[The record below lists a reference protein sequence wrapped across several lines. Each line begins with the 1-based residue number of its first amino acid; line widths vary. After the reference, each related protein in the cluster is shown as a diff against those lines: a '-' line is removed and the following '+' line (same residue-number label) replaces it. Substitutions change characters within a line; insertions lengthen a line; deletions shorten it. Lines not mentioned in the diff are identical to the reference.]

1 MTAISHIQESI
12 EVKKLALETMPAV
25 IEATGDLMIQA
36 LKAGNKVLV
45 CGNGGSA
52 ADAQHFAAELMNRFE
67 VERAPLPAIALTTDS
82 SNLTSIANDY
92 SYEEVFSKQVMAL
105 GQKGDILIA
114 ISTSGNSKS
123 INLAIEEALKK
134 GMIVLALTGETG
146 GKMRE
151 IDSPNLHLVN
161 VPSTRTA
168 RIQEVHIIVIHI
180 WCAMID
186 KVFS

>member
-1 MTAISHIQESI
+1 MTAVSHIKESI
-12 EVKKLALETMPAV
+12 QVKELALETMPQV
-25 IEATGDLMIQA
+25 IEATGELMIHA
-36 LKAGNKVLV
+36 LQQGKKVLV

-67 VERAPLPAIALTTDS
+67 TERAPLPAIALTTDS

-92 SYEEVFSKQVMAL
+92 SYDVVFSKQVMAL
-105 GQKGDILIA
+105 GQQGDILIA

-123 INLAIEEALKK
+123 INLAIDEALQK

-151 IDSPNLHLVN
+151 INAPNLHLIN
-161 VPSTRTA
+161 APSKRTA
-168 RIQEVHIIVIHI
+168 RVQEIHILVIHI

-186 KVFS
+186 KVFR

>member
-1 MTAISHIQESI
+1 MIAISHIKESI
-12 EVKKLALETMPAV
+12 AVKELALEVMPGV
-25 IEATGDLMIQA
+25 IEQTGTMMISALQA
-36 LKAGNKVLV
+36 GKKVLI

-52 ADAQHFAAELMNRFE
+52 ADAQHFAAELINRFE
-67 VERAPLPAIALTTDS
+67 TERAPLPAIALTTDS

-92 SYEEVFSKQVMAL
+92 SYNEVFSKQVMAL
-105 GQKGDILIA
+105 GQEGDVLIA
-114 ISTSGNSKS
+114 ISTSGNSVS
-123 INLAIEEALKK
+123 INRAIEEALKK

-146 GKMRE
+146 GKMSE

-161 VPSTRTA
+161 VPSKRTA
-168 RIQEVHIIVIHI
+168 RVQEVHILVIHI